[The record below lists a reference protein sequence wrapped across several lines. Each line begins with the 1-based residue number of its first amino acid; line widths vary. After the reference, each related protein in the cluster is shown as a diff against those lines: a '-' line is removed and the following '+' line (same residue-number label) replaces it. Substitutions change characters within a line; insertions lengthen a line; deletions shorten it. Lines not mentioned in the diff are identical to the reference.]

1 MSQHGG
7 CHSCTSDDGHV
18 CQSHA
23 TNPSVHQT
31 LDELDFDRGIWSS
44 ALAGD
49 NDEVKRKLIHSNGA
63 DVNKVDKSGYTAL
76 HYACRNGHLQTCK
89 ILLDYQADVNA
100 TTQSS
105 KATPLHRASYM
116 GHDEIVSLLLGHN
129 ADPGATDCD
138 GMTPLHKA
146 AENDHA
152 KTVAILMK
160 ANPDAANVEDNRVR
174 KPVDLAKS
182 DLVRTILSSVV
193 QTFDGSC

>member
-1 MSQHGG
+1 MSQHGAAHG
-7 CHSCTSDDGHV
+7 CSGCGEHNCY
-18 CQSHA
+18 SHA
-23 TNPSVHQT
+23 ANPSVHQT
-31 LDELDFDRGIWSS
+31 LDELDFDRGLWSS

-49 NDEVKRKLIHSNGA
+49 NDDLKRKLIHSKGT

-76 HYACRNGHLQTCK
+76 HYACRNGQLETCK
-89 ILLDYQADVNA
+89 ILLTYQADVNA

-116 GHDEIVSLLLGHN
+116 GHSEIVSLLLQHN
-129 ADPGATDCD
+129 ADPRSADCD

-152 KTVAILMK
+152 ETVKILIK
-160 ANPDAANVEDNRVR
+160 ANPDVANVKDNRFR

-182 DLVRTILSSVV
+182 DLVRTILSSMAP
-193 QTFDGSC
+193 DH